1 MGYRAARVLQVLAI
15 LNNVAVL
22 GYVAGPMPR
31 SGSPTRGGG
40 KVSVRGIPNVAETR

>member
-1 MGYRAARVLQVLAI
+1 MGYRTARVLQVLAI

-31 SGSPTRGGG
+31 SGSPIRGSV
-40 KVSVRGIPNVAETR
+40 KVSVRGSPDGVEMC